1 LSPTG
6 VVAAWGAAFV
16 ASHLAMS
23 HPLRRPMVAR
33 LGARGFSLVY
43 SAVSLLTFVMMVR
56 AYKAGP
62 EQAPLWAAPQAVW
75 IVGAIVMWLASVLLA
90 GSLRK
95 NPAMLSMSGGHKR
108 VAIGRP
114 TGVFRI
120 TRHPMMWAF
129 ALWAI
134 VHIVVIA
141 RPADIALA
149 VAILSL
155 ALIGAAG
162 QDRKKAVQLGQA
174 WADWRG
180 ATSFVPFAKGL
191 ALPDAFALT
200 AGTAIFL
207 LATWLHPVR
216 VGVWQWL

>member
-1 LSPTG
+1 
-6 VVAAWGAAFV
+6 
-16 ASHLAMS
+16 
-23 HPLRRPMVAR
+23 MVAR

-62 EQAPLWAAPQAVW
+62 DEAPLWAAPPAIW
-75 IVGAIVMWLASVLLA
+75 IVAAIVMWLASVLLA

-95 NPAMLSMSGGHKR
+95 NPAMLGMSGGHEP
-108 VAIGRP
+108 VAIAAPR
-114 TGVFRI
+114 GVFRI
-120 TRHPMMWAF
+120 TRHPLMWAF

-149 VAILSL
+149 VTILSL

-162 QDRKKAVQLGQA
+162 QDRKKAVQLGQS
-174 WADWRG
+174 WTDWRR
-180 ATSFVPFAKGL
+180 ATSFVPFGRGL
-191 ALPDAFALT
+191 ALPDFFSLV

-207 LATWLHPVR
+207 LATWLHPIP